1 MSDHFKT
8 TDRSTMAERKL
19 FGTLNEAINAAGN
32 SCINNI
38 DFQYQRIKKVA

>member
-38 DFQYQRIKKVA
+38 DFLYQRIKKVA